1 MLFISFFT
9 ETGPFRLLSYHYL
22 KRWQCIFR
30 RLPQVLVTTFLGLAG
45 IFPIAMPLENMSIA
59 MSQIMPLSPWIVMTW
74 WAITVTGGITGGLLI
89 FLYENWAVKR
99 GYQAW
104 NVFAGNEGEQTTPGF
119 RKTWWWILISLLILL
134 AGLIAGIMLLKITAG

>member
-1 MLFISFFT
+1 
-9 ETGPFRLLSYHYL
+9 
-22 KRWQCIFR
+22 
-30 RLPQVLVTTFLGLAG
+30 
-45 IFPIAMPLENMSIA
+45 

-104 NVFAGNEGEQTTPGF
+104 NVLAGNEGEVKTPGLS
-119 RKTWWWILISLLILL
+119 KIWWWILISILILIV
-134 AGLIAGIMLLKITAG
+134 GMVIGVILLKATSG